1 MGPAAVSRLL
11 QGVSLLLALLFLQ
24 QVPLSLAPLRS
35 GPLALAL
42 SFGDA
47 LIAQAPMAL
56 LVPCLLALAESIDE
70 RSRLGRRLA
79 RLSRLLAVPVAIGYL
94 LLIPLYGSALW
105 SRCHAET
112 RTQERNLQ
120 GSLERLEQAR
130 SRFLQASSSAE
141 RDGLQDVF
149 PAGSPPLPCFGS
161 DLPSRHSALVDCFDQ
176 VHHILT
182 LRRQGVQQLRLKR
195 FVAEWGLFSSA
206 CLALALLF
214 RCCSCISLPL
224 AAGMRVNRLGQT
236 PSLSAQTPRHH

>member
-24 QVPLSLAPLRS
+24 QVLLSLAPLHS

-47 LIAQAPMAL
+47 LITQAPMAL

-105 SRCHAET
+105 SRSHAEA

-130 SRFLQASSSAE
+130 SRYLQAGSSPQ
-141 RDGLQDVF
+141 RDGIRDVL

-176 VHHILT
+176 VHRILA
-182 LRRQGVQQLRLKR
+182 LRRQGVQLLLLER

-206 CLALALLF
+206 CLGLALLF
-214 RCCSCISLPL
+214 RCCCCIRLPL
-224 AAGMRVNRLGQT
+224 AAGMRVNRLGR
-236 PSLSAQTPRHH
+236 PASLSAQTPRNN